1 MPSMT
6 DIDEILKKDVT
17 LKTMPIEPKLLESY
31 MIKIEALLTNKE
43 KPMEQSDQEALLGIR
58 QELKLQ
64 CLQFEAF

>member
-1 MPSMT
+1 MT

-17 LKTMPIEPKLLESY
+17 LKTIPIDPKLLESY

-58 QELKLQ
+58 
-64 CLQFEAF
+64 

>member
-17 LKTMPIEPKLLESY
+17 LKTIPIDPKLLESY

-43 KPMEQSDQEALLGIR
+43 KPMEQSD
-58 QELKLQ
+58 
-64 CLQFEAF
+64 